1 MSHFEV
7 GLLGVGLLLF
17 LFMLRVH
24 IAFAMA
30 LVGCIGYAFLIS
42 FEAGSKILVRDIF
55 EQFYSYPL
63 TVIPSFVLMGC
74 YAFASGISERLYK
87 AANSWLGQL
96 SGGLTLATIIACAAF
111 AAICGSTSATV
122 ATMGKIALPEMRKYN
137 YTDSLSTG
145 SIASSA
151 TLGILIPPS
160 TIFIVYGIL
169 TEQSI
174 GQLFVAGIVPGLI
187 LTLLFALTV
196 LVICYFR
203 PHLGPPGTAKSW
215 SEKFRSLSGIIEALI
230 LFFLTIGGLF
240 LGWFTPTQA
249 GSIGAAGAI
258 LIGILRGRL
267 SWKNFVSATI
277 DGLQISCMILWL
289 IAGATVFGHFMTISR
304 IPLVLVEWVQNLPF
318 SPNIIMIFLCLLY
331 FVGGC
336 FIDAMA
342 LIVLTIPFVF
352 PVVLELG
359 FDPIWFGVIIVL
371 VSGIGVISPPVG
383 VNAYVIKGIAP
394 EINLGTIFKGISYF
408 ILPIILCIALLIVW
422 PEVALIIPHLLQ

>member
-1 MSHFEV
+1 MGHFEI
-7 GLLGVGLLLF
+7 GLLGVGLLLL

-30 LVGCIGYAFLIS
+30 IVGFIGYAFLIS

-55 EQFYSYPL
+55 EQFSSYPL

-137 YTDSLSTG
+137 YADTLSTG

-174 GQLFVAGIVPGLI
+174 GQLFVAGIVPGII
-187 LTLLFALTV
+187 LTVLFAVTV
-196 LVICYFR
+196 LVICYFK
-203 PHLGPPGTAKSW
+203 PVLGPPGSPKSW
-215 SEKFRSLSGIIEALI
+215 REKLISLGGIIEALI
-230 LFFLTIGGLF
+230 LFGITIGGLF

-258 LIGILRGRL
+258 IIGVVRGKL
-267 SWKNFVSATI
+267 TWKAFVSSTI
-277 DGLQISCMILWL
+277 DGLNISCMILWL

-304 IPLVLVEWVQNLPF
+304 IPLVLVEWVKDLPF
-318 SPNIIMIFLCLLY
+318 SPDIIMIFICLLY

-342 LIVLTIPFVF
+342 LIVLTIPFIF
-352 PVVLELG
+352 PLVLELG

-394 EINLGTIFKGISYF
+394 ELNLGTIFKGISF
-408 ILPIILCIALLIVW
+408 FVIPIIICIAILIIF
-422 PEVALIIPHLLQ
+422 PDFALIIPKLSQ